1 MNFIKTDDA
10 TLITPLR
17 QELYNTFTTALDS
30 MWESLYIASSTAYL
44 IKNNNE
50 IIGYCCIDNDDSLTQ
65 IYLSKPHL
73 GLMQNA
79 IKLLIDTH
87 LITSAKLSSIEPV
100 SFNTCILYS
109 ISMENNTF
117 CFQYDSDQK
126 KLKAP
131 VELILATNEDI
142 DTIKSFYKAQVG
154 FEDTFGYTK
163 NLVQRNELYILKD
176 QTNFI
181 GTGECRLSD
190 SQPKFA
196 DVGVAVHTNFRGKG
210 YATQIL
216 NTLAQIALSKNR
228 RPICSTTIDN
238 IASKKAIE
246 KAGFHYAH
254 SIIDI
259 SFV

>member
-1 MNFIKTDDA
+1 MNFIKTNDP

-17 QELYNTFTTALDS
+17 QKLYQTFTTALDS
-30 MWESLYIASSTAYL
+30 MWESLYIASSTTYL
-44 IKNNNE
+44 IVKNNST
-50 IIGYCCIDNDDSLTQ
+50 IGYCCIDSDKSLTQ

-79 IKLLIDTH
+79 ITLLIETH

-100 SFNTCILYS
+100 SFNTCMLYS
-109 ISMENNTF
+109 TAIANNTF
-117 CFQYDSDQK
+117 CFQFDSNQK
-126 KLKAP
+126 KIK
-131 VELILATNEDI
+131 VHTELIQATSKDV
-142 DTIKSFYKAQVG
+142 DTIKSFYKTQVG
-154 FEDTFGYTK
+154 FEDTFGYTE

-190 SQPKFA
+190 SQPQFA
-196 DVGVAVHTNFRGKG
+196 DVGVAVHNDFRGKG
-210 YATQIL
+210 YATRIL
-216 NTLAQIALSKNR
+216 NTLAHMALSKHR
-228 RPICSTTIDN
+228 KPICSTTIDN

-246 KAGFHYAH
+246 KAGFHYDH